1 MPDPGNA
8 MEGERDLVR
17 TRLAGVDWH
26 PGDAIAT
33 WDVAGSPPVG
43 ECSRRSPCETPAVA
57 EVKPSTGASWS
68 EALLTD
74 ATAASGRH

>member
-8 MEGERDLVR
+8 TEGERDLVR

-33 WDVAGSPPVG
+33 WDVAGRPPVG
-43 ECSRRSPCETPAVA
+43 ECS
-57 EVKPSTGASWS
+57 
-68 EALLTD
+68 
-74 ATAASGRH
+74 